1 MAMRPVPLTAE
12 PDAQRELR
20 NAFGQFGT
28 GVCVITTC
36 TPEQQLVG
44 ITANSFSSVSL
55 DPPLVLWCPAKSA
68 RRFKCFSEA
77 RHYAVHVMASNQSHI
92 ANGFVREANAFAD
105 LAFNQNEHGVP
116 LFEGCLARFECKL
129 DALHDAGDHVII
141 VGRVHAAHVSTGA
154 PLMFQSGAYKEFASP
169 P

>member
-1 MAMRPVPLTAE
+1 MAMRPVPLTSE
-12 PDAQRELR
+12 PDAQRALR
-20 NAFGQFGT
+20 SAFGQFGT

-68 RRFKCFSEA
+68 RRFECYSEA
-77 RHYAVHVMASNQSHI
+77 QHYAVHVLASDQAHI

-105 LAFNQNEHGVP
+105 LDLTQNAHGVP
-116 LFEGCLARFECKL
+116 LLEGCLARFECEM
-129 DALHDAGDHVII
+129 DALHDAGDHAII
-141 VGRVHAAHVSTGA
+141 VGRVHAAHIGDGT
-154 PLMFQSGAYKEFASP
+154 PLMFQSGAYKEFASQP
-169 P
+169 